1 MLLSMTGFGEA
12 RHEEGSLAVAV
23 EVRTINNRYFKLSL
37 RSSDAYSSL
46 EPQIEAL
53 VRKYIK
59 RGTVQVQI
67 RVSRSL
73 TADDV
78 LINRTAL
85 ESYRRQLQAVRN
97 DWQVSG
103 AIVPES
109 LLELPGVI
117 DENALHHADIEHDW
131 PIINRTLEEA
141 LARLGQMRSDEGAA
155 LAADLKANCQTIA
168 KQLDQIEARLP
179 QLVDDYRDRLL
190 ERINRTLEKYDI
202 TLQPGDIVREISLFA
217 ERSDVSEEIVRL
229 RSHLEQFDAVMSL
242 AESSGRKLEFL
253 TQEMFREANTIGS
266 KANDVETPKYVIEI
280 KTAIERIRE
289 QVQNVE

>member
-1 MLLSMTGFGEA
+1 MTGFGEA

>member
-1 MLLSMTGFGEA
+1 MTGFGEA
-12 RHEEGSLAVAV
+12 RHEEGVLAVAV